1 MTELQRLLEGNGW
14 SDIQMV
20 QRRDRRPMKSR
31 SDFISSTYWPSYE
44 QYVSYRETGSLCITA
59 VRQ

>member
-1 MTELQRLLEGNGW
+1 MLTKAGW
-14 SDIQMV
+14 SNIEIV
-20 QRRDRRPMKSR
+20 QHHDRRPMKQR
-31 SDFISSTYWPSYE
+31 EDFVVSTYWPSYE